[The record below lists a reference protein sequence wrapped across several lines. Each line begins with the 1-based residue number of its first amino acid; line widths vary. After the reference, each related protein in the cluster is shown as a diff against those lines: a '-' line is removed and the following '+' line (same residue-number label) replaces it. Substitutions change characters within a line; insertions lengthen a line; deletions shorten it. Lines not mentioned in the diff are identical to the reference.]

1 MGLLDDL
8 KRKAELLK
16 TQQLSAEALR
26 EENVRLVEEKMS
38 QAFQYLN
45 ELLKQLLVL
54 KPVNGVAYSIPGIGD
69 FKDLQFQDSFI
80 DYRKKTINERSYYD
94 YVTFYI
100 RWGSPAKMVVDRDMP
115 ALATKVREA
124 LFLNGIKFT
133 EEEFKNAQHVVTK
146 WRYNIE
152 SGIVTDVKVRADS
165 DGGRLLVNAKNMMRL
180 GMDDFAVPAADVNET
195 LLEDFATTLLG
206 QPGKF
211 GKYRAAVTAVR

>member
-8 KRKAELLK
+8 KRKAELVK

-26 EENVRLVEEKMS
+26 EENIRLVEEKMG

-54 KPVNGVAYSIPGIGD
+54 KPVNGVTYSIPGIGE
-69 FKDLQFQDSFI
+69 FKELQFQDSFI
-80 DYRKKTINERSYYD
+80 DYRKKTINEKPYFD

-100 RWGSPAKMVVDRDMP
+100 RWGSAAKLTVDRDMP

-165 DGGRLLVNAKNMMRL
+165 DGGRVLFNAKNMMRL
-180 GMDDFAVPAADVNET
+180 GIDDFAVPAADFNEA

-206 QPGKF
+206 QPSKF
-211 GKYRAAVTAVR
+211 GKYRAAVAPVR